1 MSPVQLISRRRFL
14 ALTGISAGTLVLG
27 ASLVG
32 SRPGLAGVL
41 DTAQGQSLNLF
52 VTLSEEGA
60 VDIIAHR
67 SEMGTGI
74 RTSLPQVVAD
84 EMEADW
90 SRVRVIQALGDPAY
104 GSQNTDG
111 SRSVRDFY
119 HTMRQMGAA
128 ARRLLEQAAAQRWE
142 VPLAEC
148 RARNHQVVHSA
159 SGRQLDFAELAR
171 EAAALPLPD
180 LDSLPLKSEADF
192 RYIGRD
198 LDIVDLDDIVTG
210 RAVYGADVVVPQ
222 MLFASI
228 VRSPWLDGHIASF
241 DPGPARAVAG
251 VRDVVELRATA
262 GAQGFQPI
270 EGLAVIADNTWSAL
284 QGCKA
289 LEVSWRDSPHS
300 SHDSTSYLDKL
311 EKSVRESSGTVVRQR
326 GDVDAAL
333 SAADQVVEASYRT
346 PYLAHAT
353 MEPPVATARVGAEG
367 CEVWT
372 CTQNPQAVQAAV
384 AEALELKPE
393 QVTVHVTLLGGG
405 FGRKSKPDY
414 CVEAARLAAHVGR
427 PVQVVWSREDDIH
440 HDYFHACCAQYY
452 RAALDKQGSVRA
464 WLARQAAPPIGATFD
479 ASVDTLDA
487 GWLSQ
492 SFASVPF
499 ATPNL
504 RMESLPAPAHVRI
517 GWLRSVY
524 NIPFAFGVGCFVD
537 ELAHAAG
544 KDPAQMWLD
553 LIGEDREI
561 DFSGEGFEYSNYG
574 RSLAD
579 YPYQTGRLKAVL
591 RALLERIP
599 WGEKLPE
606 GQGWGLSLC
615 NSFLSHTAVASKVE
629 VRDGKLRVLEMHGVI
644 DAGRVVNPD
653 RVHAQMEGGML
664 FGLSLALMGEITFS
678 DGRAQQ
684 SNFHD
689 YPVVSLAQAPRVI
702 RTHILPSDAPPSG
715 VGEPPTPPSAPS
727 IANAVFAATGQRI
740 RELPLRRHFD
750 VL

>member
-1 MSPVQLISRRRFL
+1 MNTVQLISRRRFL
-14 ALTGISAGTLVLG
+14 ALTGMTAGGLVLG
-27 ASLVG
+27 ASVVG

-52 VTLSEEGA
+52 VTLSEDGA
-60 VDIIAHR
+60 VDIVAHR

-128 ARRLLEQAAAQRWE
+128 ARRLLEQAAAQHWE

-148 RARNHQVVHSA
+148 RASQHRVLHSA
-159 SGRQLDFAELAR
+159 SGRELGFGELAQ
-171 EAAALPLPD
+171 AASALPMPA
-180 LDSLPLKSEADF
+180 LDSLPLKAAEDF
-192 RYIGRD
+192 RYIGTG
-198 LDIVDLDDIVTG
+198 LEIVDLDDIVTG
-210 RAVYGADVVVPQ
+210 RAVYGADVVLPE
-222 MLFASI
+222 MLYAT
-228 VRSPWLDGHIASF
+228 VARSPWLDGHIASF
-241 DPGPARAVAG
+241 DAEPARAVSG
-251 VRDVVELRATA
+251 VKDVVELRAPA
-262 GAQGFQPI
+262 GPRGFQPI
-270 EGLAVIADNTWSAL
+270 EGLAVLASNTWSAL
-284 QGCKA
+284 QGRQA
-289 LEVSWRDSPHS
+289 LSVSWRDSSHS
-300 SHDSTSYLDKL
+300 DHDSASYLDGL
-311 EKSVRESSGTVVRQR
+311 ESSVRENSGTVVRQR

-333 SAADQVVEASYRT
+333 SAASQVVEASYRT
-346 PYLAHAT
+346 PYLAHAP
-353 MEPPVATARVGAEG
+353 MEPPVATARVSVEG

-384 AEALELKPE
+384 AEALDLKPE
-393 QVTVHVTLLGGG
+393 QVKVHVTLLGGG

-414 CVEAARLAAHVGR
+414 CVEAARLAAHSGK

-440 HDYFHACCAQYY
+440 HDYFHAPCAQYY
-452 RAALDKQGSVRA
+452 RAALDDQGAVQA
-464 WLARQAAPPIGATFD
+464 WLARQAATPIGSTFD
-479 ASVDTLDA
+479 ASVDTLDD
-487 GWLSQ
+487 GSLSQ
-492 SFASVPF
+492 TFASIPF

-504 RMESLPAPAHVRI
+504 RLESLPAPAHARI

-524 NIPFAFGVGCFVD
+524 NIPFAFGVGSFVD

-553 LIGEDREI
+553 LIGEDREL
-561 DFSGEGFEYSNYG
+561 DFSEEGFEYSNYG

-591 RALLERIP
+591 RALLEQIP
-599 WGEKLPE
+599 WGEELPE
-606 GQGWGLSLC
+606 GQGWGLSLS

-629 VRDGKLRVLEMHGVI
+629 VRDGKLRVLEMHGAI

-664 FGLSLALMGEITFS
+664 FGLSLALMGEISFA
-678 DGRAQQ
+678 DGQVQQ

-689 YPVVSLAQAPRVI
+689 YPVVSLAQSPRVI
-702 RTHILPSDAPPSG
+702 RSHIVTSDAAPSG

-740 RELPLRRHFD
+740 RELPLRKHFT